1 MLPSHLGLLL
11 FISTLFNQVWQV
23 ARHWNEVILVFDV
36 LNLLNDPLL
45 LKFAFIRH
53 FLRLQIARKLLLR
66 L

>member
-23 ARHWNEVILVFDV
+23 ARRWNEVILVFDV

-45 LKFAFIRH
+45 LKFAFIWH
-53 FLRLQIARKLLLR
+53 VLRLQIARKLLLR